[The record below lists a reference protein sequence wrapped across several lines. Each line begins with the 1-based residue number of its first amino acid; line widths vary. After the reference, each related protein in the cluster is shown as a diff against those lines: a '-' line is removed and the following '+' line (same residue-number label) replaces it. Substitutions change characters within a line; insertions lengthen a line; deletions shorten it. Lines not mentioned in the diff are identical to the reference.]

1 MVEREGESLTAT
13 VLGDKPA
20 VVMKPLAEDDQV
32 ALLAILKTGAAEVP
46 VSCPIMWFIVTFRG
60 LDSGRG
66 ILSQ

>member
-1 MVEREGESLTAT
+1 MIEREGESLTAT

-46 VSCPIMWFIVTFRG
+46 VSCPIMCAIR
-60 LDSGRG
+60 L
-66 ILSQ
+66 